1 MATVDELKILI
12 KAETKQLKK
21 ELDQVNR
28 KLGTMNKHAERSTT
42 RLSAGFKRAAIGA
55 GALGLAVGK
64 MGGSV
69 ARVGMGFEDLQTS
82 LNTVFGGVE
91 EGEKARQKIIEFAQT
106 TPFQIETA
114 TKAFIALK
122 SAGIEPN
129 MEMLQT
135 FADTASV
142 SVDQLGT
149 FEAMIRLVQR
159 SAAGGMGLEELNMI
173 SDRGINVT
181 GMLQERLGK
190 SRDELSEFGKTAEG
204 AAEMVKILVEELGED
219 FGGAMAAKMG
229 NLSTITSNMEIAF
242 RSLADEIFKSGLGDM
257 LKDISLSFTGIANG
271 IADTIRA
278 AREGPTVRDLTATE
292 VTTQKT
298 FKDSRGKNVTRDF
311 TETVFTD
318 DVEEQRKILQSR
330 IEEQKALIAQ
340 LGVLEQIADSNRESQ
355 RTTNLI
361 NSAKERLLMLEEAQ
375 DSISEKTIENEKE
388 KETKAQNLIEFQ
400 TRFKKLVEDTAD
412 VGAQLADEIALI
424 DQIAEDPA
432 LIKMFATSAEELQK
446 IRDHLVEMKESEGL
460 TALEE
465 QFGKLAPVINEATNK
480 FTNDFVQSLMDG
492 ENAMESFKNLFKDMA
507 RQIIASALQ
516 MQIIKPI
523 MDAMFTAVGLPVGT
537 KAGGGRVQ
545 KGMPTLVG
553 ERGAEIF
560 VPNTGGTIMNNM
572 DSKNAMSGG
581 GGITVVQHN
590 NFALGVGATARAEVA
605 KLLPQIQESSK
616 AAVLEAAARGG
627 SFRRGL
633 VGG

>member
-28 KLGTMNKHAERSTT
+28 KLGTMNKQAERSTT

-298 FKDSRGKNVTRDF
+298 FKNSRGKNETRDF

-330 IEEQKALIAQ
+330 IDEQKALIAQ

-375 DSISEKTIENEKE
+375 DSISEKTIEKEKE
-388 KETKAQNLIEFQ
+388 KETKARNLIEFQ

-465 QFGKLAPVINEATNK
+465 QFGELAPVIAEATNK

-492 ENAMESFKNLFKDMA
+492 ENAMDSFKDLFKDMA

-523 MDAMFTAVGLPVGT
+523 MDAMFAAVGLPVGGL
-537 KAGGGRVQ
+537 AGGGRVQ
-545 KGMPTLVG
+545 KGQPTLVG

-560 VPNTGGTIMNNM
+560 IPQTHGTVMNNM

-633 VGG
+633 AGG